1 MPNLSHLVT
10 VITLF
15 LVGLWLSF
23 VCFVLFFLVLLVKP
37 MTSYRIS
44 WSISL
49 GPQKNLTGNIYSFLL
64 SPCKSHWLFRI
75 QNVLESR
82 DLGSFL
88 YWLLFLLLWSHRPQ
102 MWQKG
107 HKEADAFILAHGWR
121 GNSHQRWE
129 GMAAEEGTSR
139 PHVST
144 PRRLRG
150 WMPGLC
156 LFSFSSCYY
165 QSRTPVHR
173 MVSLTPREMSW
184 LIFLWKC
191 PKVRGMPPVW
201 LQIQSSW
208 QWRLAIMFLPIP
220 PPYPHYFKPVL
231 TVSSFTD
238 LYCT

>member
-1 MPNLSHLVT
+1 MPNPSHLVT
-10 VITLF
+10 VITLS
-15 LVGLWLSF
+15 LVGLRLSF
-23 VCFVLFFLVLLVKP
+23 VRFVLFFFFFLFFSVAGETYDLIQDKLV
-37 MTSYRIS
+37 
-44 WSISL
+44 ISL
-49 GPQKNLTGNIYSFLL
+49 GPQNLTGNIYSFLL
-64 SPCKSHWLFRI
+64 SPHKSHWLFRI

-107 HKEADAFILAHGWR
+107 HKEADGFILAHGWR

-129 GMAAEEGTSR
+129 GMAAEAGTSQ

-165 QSRTPVHR
+165 QSRTPARR

-184 LIFLWKC
+184 LSFLWKC

-201 LQIQSSW
+201 LQIQSGW
-208 QWRLAIMFLPIP
+208 QWRLTIMFLPIP
-220 PPYPHYFKPVL
+220 SPIPSLF
-231 TVSSFTD
+231 
-238 LYCT
+238 